1 MFILLFPIQCDISGN
16 FNTPPVDN
24 YIVCINANCQLIVTD
39 NCSTSVLGKCNTMQS
54 ANVILNN
61 RIGPSDPS
69 SSSNIGKSIYHM
81 NYNYISFYKI
91 IDTDLLR
98 DVSHWYQ

>member
-1 MFILLFPIQCDISGN
+1 MLDSPN
-16 FNTPPVDN
+16 PVKLSP
-24 YIVCINANCQLIVTD
+24 Y
-39 NCSTSVLGKCNTMQS
+39 SMSSVLRSISYLQDYLIEI
-54 ANVILNN
+54 VY
-61 RIGPSDPS
+61 SDPS